1 LIYTTADLIP
11 YDYLQIVPPTMT
23 LATLRAHVWK
33 SGTDVLLFYKSNGK
47 KKIFGEKTPEEVLEE
62 RERAADMEEE
72 DE

>member
-1 LIYTTADLIP
+1 
-11 YDYLQIVPPTMT
+11 MT

-33 SGTDVLLFYKSNGK
+33 SGTDVLLYYKSNGK
-47 KKIFGEKTPEEVLEE
+47 KKILGERTPEQVLKE